1 MVMGKM
7 FRSGGIVGLVT
18 LAVLNCVDSE
28 EIVLVVI
35 IMESIC
41 FRM

>member
-7 FRSGGIVGLVT
+7 FWSGGIVGLVT
-18 LAVLNCVDSE
+18 LAAQNCVDSE
-28 EIVLVVI
+28 EVVLVVI